1 MRKIAVLG
9 KCGAGKD
16 TFSDYLVNKHN
27 FEKIYF
33 AEPLYEIC
41 EKYFG
46 MKSKNRELLQ
56 DVGGAMR
63 GVNPKVFVNILENKI
78 KELEKDYDI
87 VVSDVRQLNEFQMLE
102 DNGFTFV
109 FIDTNLNNRV
119 QRIEL
124 RDNIKINEEYIERM
138 ENNIAET
145 GCNEVLKNNK
155 DIILI
160 NNDKN
165 KDEFYKRINE
175 NIINALK

>member
-102 DNGFTFV
+102 DN
-109 FIDTNLNNRV
+109 
-119 QRIEL
+119 
-124 RDNIKINEEYIERM
+124 IKINEEYIERM

>member
-124 RDNIKINEEYIERM
+124 RDNIKINDRFSNEEILSYTNPRVQT
-138 ENNIAET
+138 NKQTTLADAVNISH
-145 GCNEVLKNNK
+145 
-155 DIILI
+155 DY
-160 NNDKN
+160 DK
-165 KDEFYKRINE
+165 K
-175 NIINALK
+175 

>member
-16 TFSDYLVNKHN
+16 TFSDYLVNTYN
-27 FEKIYF
+27 FKKIYF

-41 EKYFG
+41 EKYFE
-46 MKSKNRELLQ
+46 MKSKNRGLLQ
-56 DVGGAMR
+56 NVGNAMR
-63 GVNPKVFVNILENKI
+63 SVNPKVFVNILENKI

-109 FIDTNLNNRV
+109 FIDTSLNNRV

-155 DIILI
+155 DIIFV
-160 NNDKN
+160 NNDKS
-165 KDEFYKRINE
+165 KDEFYKVIDKNT
-175 NIINALK
+175 INALK